1 MRILITADLHYNIK
15 RSRQPAEH
23 IAADACRLGGDAL
36 VLLGDTAGADLETFA
51 QALRLFA
58 GFPGRRL
65 LVPGNHCLWT
75 TPDGPDSLQRYHQLL
90 PEVAR
95 AEGFALLDHQP
106 TILNDKALV
115 GCMGW
120 YDYSMRDQSLG
131 VPLDFYRAKASPGA
145 AKYYGMH
152 ELVEPHR
159 HTLTERHLRM
169 GVRWLDGWNVRLG
182 MTDEEFTALLNERL
196 ARQLADVAPH
206 VESIAVMMHHLPFTQ
221 LLPEHRPDR
230 FAFAAA
236 YLGAER
242 FGQTLLDC
250 PKVRC
255 VYCGHSH
262 WSADCTVGGIRAVN
276 VGSTYKSKQLEVLEL

>member
-15 RSRQPAEH
+15 RSRTPAEQ
-23 IAADACRLGGDAL
+23 IAQDACRRGGDAII
-36 VLLGDTAGADLETFA
+36 LLGDTAGADLETFA
-51 QALRLFA
+51 EALRLFA
-58 GFPGRRL
+58 DFPGRRL

-75 TPDGPDSLQRYHQLL
+75 TPDGPDSLHRYHQLL

-95 AEGFALLDHQP
+95 AEGFAVLDHEP
-106 TILNDKALV
+106 VLIEDTALV

-120 YDYSMRDQSLG
+120 YDYSMRDEELG
-131 VPLDFYRAKASPGA
+131 VPLAFYRAKASPGA
-145 AKYYGMH
+145 ARYYGMD
-152 ELVEPHR
+152 EVLEPHR
-159 HTLTERHLRM
+159 AQLTERHLRM

-182 MTDEEFTALLNERL
+182 MTDEEFTALLNRRL
-196 ARQLADVAPH
+196 ARQLADVAPR
-206 VESIAVMMHHLPFTQ
+206 VDRIVVLMHHLPFAQ

-236 YLGAER
+236 YLGATCL
-242 FGQTLLDC
+242 GQTLLDC
-250 PKVRC
+250 PKVRY

-262 WSADCTVGGIRAVN
+262 WPADRTVGHVRAVN